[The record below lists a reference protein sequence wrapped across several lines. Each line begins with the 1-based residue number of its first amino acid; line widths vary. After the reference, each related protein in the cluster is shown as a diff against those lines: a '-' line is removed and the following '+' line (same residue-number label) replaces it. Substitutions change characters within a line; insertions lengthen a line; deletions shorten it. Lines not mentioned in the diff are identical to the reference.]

1 MDTKKQ
7 QEQINGLVT
16 ALGGSDGRR
25 RRAAECCSLSAWEAE
40 GSGGAF

>member
-16 ALGGSDGRR
+16 DLGGNDGRR
-25 RRAAECCSLSAWEAE
+25 QL
-40 GSGGAF
+40 

>member
-16 ALGGSDGRR
+16 ALAPGL
-25 RRAAECCSLSAWEAE
+25 ANITAT
-40 GSGGAF
+40 SGPATPET

>member
-1 MDTKKQ
+1 MNPKKQ

-25 RRAAECCSLSAWEAE
+25 QL
-40 GSGGAF
+40 

>member
-25 RRAAECCSLSAWEAE
+25 QL
-40 GSGGAF
+40 